1 MKKLYLIILTVLTA
15 LTATAQTV
23 GEAFYIYRNDGGFN
37 AFFRDEVDSIAYSHY
52 DLDSLYYDENV
63 TQLVYTADSLYR
75 IPLAAIDSVG
85 FVQPDNVYKP
95 GVISL
100 NGDILDYLVKS
111 EGVYLYFLAT
121 TPSQLLPRVGDKL
134 VTIEMT
140 QMFPCGFAAE
150 VVNVE
155 RTGDYNIV
163 ECKGLELEDVF
174 DSYCYTV
181 SMESDDDEAA
191 ARAAENTFSPK
202 TINIPKLS
210 HSWSIGVGTPLFDVD
225 GSVEAWVKPTFHI
238 RGTDM
243 VDPKRGRITNI
254 RVTGNYDTGE
264 TYSIALSK
272 SYSKDFSFPVGTG
285 ERPVAPLLSFFWDF
299 GVFVGVTGSV
309 SFSQT
314 YGQQFVSHIDYMR
327 EGKKM
332 PTIKFDR
339 PEQTGSE
346 HSVPR
351 IALNGSV
358 RGGVFAELGFKPW
371 LLDKDSPI
379 GKASGRIEVGIE
391 AEMEHGIDLGGLEN
405 ADRKTTLY
413 DVVDHYGDLT
423 QPSLTISPYA
433 SVSWMVKIGPWD
445 VHGDIWKGKFG
456 SPFYEGGFFP
466 HFDNTACE
474 RTATKGSIKFSSD
487 LSRTCPFPWQIGFSV
502 FDKNDNHVKTQFFGR
517 SYITPYDFDTYD
529 VTISGLDDDAEYKV
543 YPAINVFNHDVLA
556 SPFVTVRPCP
566 VRLSEFKVTNSQ
578 YKDKGFTHDGLTY
591 DYCFNVSVTATF
603 EGEVKDIYDWGYIY
617 RDPSGREAKI
627 SLAQPSNY
635 GTTYTDTRWAYYRNE
650 AKSTCTLYGYV
661 DYTGTNELVYGE
673 PHDYPLEYGE
683 TTCPDANHP
692 HMIDLGLPSGTKWAC
707 CNVGASTPEQY
718 GNYYAW
724 GETQPKSVYNWDTYQ
739 YGYYN
744 GYGDYSHLVNIG
756 SDIAGTQYDAAT
768 ANWGAPWRMPS
779 VTQIRELLERCT
791 STWTTQNGVNGRKFV
806 GPNGGTIFLPAAGG
820 RSNGELYGA
829 GSDGDYWSSTLYEGG
844 PYGGYALYFNS
855 GFANWSY
862 YGRDGGPSVRPVR

>member
-1 MKKLYLIILTVLTA
+1 MV

-37 AFFRDEVDSIAYSHY
+37 AFFREEVDSIAYSHY

-63 TQLVYTADSLYR
+63 TQLVYTPDSLYR

-181 SMESDDDEAA
+181 NMESDNDEAA
-191 ARAAENTFSPK
+191 ARASENTFTPK
-202 TINIPKLS
+202 TIHIPKLS

-238 RGTDM
+238 KGTDM

-314 YGQQFVSHIDYMR
+314 YSQQFVSHIDYMR
-327 EGKKM
+327 EEKKM

-339 PEQTGSE
+339 PEQTGSKQ
-346 HSVPR
+346 SVPR

-371 LLDKDSPI
+371 LLDKDSPV

-391 AEMEHGIDLGGLEN
+391 AEMERGIDLGGLEN

-423 QPSLTISPYA
+423 RPSLTISPYA
-433 SVSWMVKIGPWD
+433 SVSWIVKIGLWD

-456 SPFYEGGFFP
+456 SPLYEGGFFP
-466 HFDNTACE
+466 HFGNTACE

-502 FDKNDNHVKTQFFGR
+502 FDKNDNHVKTEFFGR
-517 SYITPYDFDTYD
+517 YYITPYDFDTYE

-566 VRLSEFKVTNSQ
+566 VELSDFKVTNKQ
-578 YKDKGFTHDGLTY
+578 HKERGFTNDGLTY
-591 DYCFNVSVTATF
+591 DYCFNVSVTATLSYADD
-603 EGEVKDIYDWGYIY
+603 VHDWGYVY
-617 RDPSGREAKI
+617 RDPNGREKKI
-627 SLAQPSNY
+627 SLVQTSGY
-635 GTTYTDTRWAYYRNE
+635 GTSYTDTRWAYYRNGTPPF
-650 AKSTCTLYGYV
+650 TCTLIPYVEYV
-661 DYTGTNELVYGE
+661 DSDEPVYGE

-692 HMIDLGLPSGTKWAC
+692 HAIDLGLPSGTKWAC
-707 CNVGASTPEQY
+707 CNVGASAPEQY
-718 GNYYAW
+718 GGYYAW
-724 GETQPKSVYNWDTYQ
+724 GETHEKSVYNWDTYQ
-739 YGYYN
+739 YGSSEDN
-744 GYGDYSHLVNIG
+744 VVNIG
-756 SDIAGTQYDAAT
+756 SDIAGTGYDAAT
-768 ANWGAPWRMPS
+768 ANWGGPWRMPS
-779 VTQIRELLERCT
+779 MEHCRELISSCS
-791 STWTTQNGVNGRKFV
+791 STWTIQNGVYVRKFI
-806 GPNGGTIFLPAAGG
+806 GPNGATIFLPAAGNHWE
-820 RSNGELYGA
+820 SDLNNSGA
-829 GSDGDYWSSTLYEGG
+829 GGYYWSSTITESDSGNAYR
-844 PYGGYALYFNS
+844 LYFNS
-855 GFANWSY
+855 EDVSMVSTHY
-862 YGRDGGPSVRPVR
+862 YFGRSGGRSVRPVR